1 MELIR
6 GLHQLRDRHKG
17 CVLTI
22 GNFDGVHLGH
32 KEVLKRLQK
41 QAKAMQLPMA
51 VMVFEPQ
58 PSEFFLGK
66 SAPARLTRL
75 RDKYIQLSRL
85 GVDRLLVAK
94 FNQEFANQSAN
105 QFIEELLVER
115 LNVKMLVVGDDFC
128 FGAQRK
134 GDFHR
139 LQRAGKKHDFQ
150 VLDTQSFCLDADRVS
165 STYVRQALE
174 NNDLQTAEA
183 MLGRPY
189 SISGRVAHGRKLGR
203 TIGFPTANVLLKR
216 LVSPIMGVYA
226 VEVYAEHINMDAK
239 SAQIEAKPL
248 LGVANIGHRPTV
260 NGIRQQLEVHIF
272 DFDKNLYGE
281 HIEVVLRH
289 KLREEKKF
297 ASFERLKVQI
307 QQDALT
313 AKEWLLANSNIK

>member
-6 GLHQLRDRHKG
+6 GLHQLRERHKG

-32 KEVLKRLQK
+32 REVLKRLQRH
-41 QAKAMQLPMA
+41 AHAMQLPMV

-58 PSEFFLGK
+58 PAEYFLGK

-75 RDKYIQLSRL
+75 RDKYIQMSRL
-85 GVDRLLVAK
+85 GVDRLLVVK
-94 FNQEFANQSAN
+94 FNEIFANKSAT
-105 QFIEELLVER
+105 QFIEELLVEK
-115 LNVKMLVVGDDFC
+115 LAIKQLVVGDDFR
-128 FGAQRK
+128 FGAKRK

-139 LQRAGKKHDFQ
+139 LQKAGQKYGFN
-150 VLDTQSFCLDADRVS
+150 VLDTQSLCIDTHRVS
-165 STYVRQALE
+165 STRIRESLE
-174 NNDLQTAEA
+174 NNELDTAQQ
-183 MLGRPY
+183 MLGRAY

-216 LVSPIMGVYA
+216 LVSPITGVYA

-239 SAQIEAKPL
+239 SAQIQAKPL

-260 NGIRQQLEVHIF
+260 SGIRQQLEVHIF

-307 QQDALT
+307 QQDALA
-313 AKEWLLANSNIK
+313 AKEWLSANSNIK